1 MELGLLYDF
10 SNPPEWKRPVED
22 VYRQQLEQIRWA
34 EQIGIE
40 NVWFTEHHFWE
51 DGYLPSP
58 VIAAT
63 AAAASTSRMRIGTSV
78 LLGPLYEPIRLAE
91 DLAVLDAV
99 SGGRLEVGIG
109 LGWAPL
115 DYETYG
121 VDPSRRVGRLKET
134 IEVLRLAWTTD
145 DFTFHGQHFALGPV
159 TVTPRPAQR
168 PHPRLWGGASRPEA
182 GRRLGR
188 WGLSLLWMD
197 PPVVDAYLAGRQE
210 VGLPNDNVEV
220 GGFLFM
226 FVCDD
231 PDRDWER
238 IRPHLHYHRA
248 RYSAAGRNVT
258 ESFPLDDLDRHE
270 MRRRFN
276 HMVLSPHEAIAELE
290 ARARAIPCR
299 LNNVHFFASLPG
311 LDRDLSDRH
320 VELLATVVGPA
331 LRNDDKPDL
340 VER

>member
-1 MELGLLYDF
+1 ML
-10 SNPPEWKRPVED
+10 V
-22 VYRQQLEQIRWA
+22 
-34 EQIGIE
+34 
-40 NVWFTEHHFWE
+40 
-51 DGYLPSP
+51 
-58 VIAAT
+58 
-63 AAAASTSRMRIGTSV
+63 
-78 LLGPLYEPIRLAE
+78 GPLYQPVRLAE

-109 LGWAPL
+109 LGWSPL
-115 DYETYG
+115 EYKTYS
-121 VDPSRRVGRLKET
+121 VDPTHRVGRLKET

-145 DFTFHGQHFALGPV
+145 DFVYSGNHFSIGPV

-188 WGLSLLWMD
+188 WGVSLLWMD
-197 PPVVDAYLAGRQE
+197 PPVVEAYLEGRAE
-210 VGLPNDNVEV
+210 VGLPTEDVEV

-226 FVCDD
+226 LVCED
-231 PDRDWER
+231 PDRDWDR
-238 IRPHLHYHRA
+238 VKPHLLYQRA
-248 RYSAAGRNVT
+248 RYAAAGRNVMD
-258 ESFPLDDLDRHE
+258 SFPEDDLDRHE

-276 HMVLSPHEAIAELE
+276 HLVLSPDEAIAELE
-290 ARARAIPCR
+290 ACAGAIPCR

-331 LRNDDKPDL
+331 LQRGDDLDV